1 MSAQSPPLTL
11 AKRARRIAWRTSAQV
26 RALGIGTGLRPY
38 RPEPWVVK
46 RWERAYT
53 SGEFDFMS
61 DLYELPRY
69 SLLIGYLRLYP
80 GTPSVLDIGCG
91 TGRLRELLAEGEFDT
106 YVGIDLSAEAIK
118 PASRLSDA
126 AQASWSAMQWRSIS
140 RKPTSSC

>member
-1 MSAQSPPLTL
+1 MSAPSPRPTLTHRQ
-11 AKRARRIAWRTSAQV
+11 RARRLAWRTSAKV
-26 RALGIGTGLRPY
+26 RALGVGPGLRPY
-38 RPEPWVVK
+38 RPEPWGVK

-91 TGRLRELLAEGEFDT
+91 HGRLRELLADGEFDA
-106 YVGIDLSAEAIK
+106 Y
-118 PASRLSDA
+118 
-126 AQASWSAMQWRSIS
+126 
-140 RKPTSSC
+140 